1 MQDKHENNTRRVSQT
16 VVENKLP
23 SPPSFYF
30 SIGGVSWGWPVSKF
44 AQSGK
49 GIIDLFD

>member
-1 MQDKHENNTRRVSQT
+1 MKITHAEFRKQWSKINS
-16 VVENKLP
+16 P
-23 SPPSFYF
+23 PPSFYF